1 MMTVTRRRVL
11 GGAAALG
18 GTAALTATGFG
29 IGSAAAQ
36 SRKVLI
42 IACQN
47 DISIFDPHI
56 ARDDPGTL
64 MLRNVY
70 DSLVR
75 VVGRPPHPIPG
86 LATAWTVSEDGL
98 EYTFDLNP
106 NAKFHDGS
114 PVTAEDVRYSFE
126 RQLRIGRGN
135 AWMIAGIVDG
145 SGVEPVDTH
154 KVRIRLTKSF
164 APFLA
169 VLPWIRIVN
178 SKLVEANKGS
188 DDAETFLRTE
198 TAGSGPYRLTRV
210 EPGNL
215 YELVRAENDWHE
227 GGGNLEG
234 AIIRIVRESSRQRLM
249 LQTGEAHVAINLTAD
264 DIAQLEGRDGVVAKN
279 ESEYYNFGWKLN
291 VRHGPFADI
300 NLRKAVN
307 HAFDYQAML
316 GVSGPAKL
324 AHGPLYE
331 GQLGYDPDLPVYRT
345 DMAKAKEY
353 LAKTQYAAGGLKLVA
368 THITGHEQQ
377 RRWSLVLLDSLR
389 NLGFE
394 LEVRPVT
401 WPDMV
406 ALTRSPE
413 TCPDLFP
420 IFSGGNYADP
430 DGAAFV
436 YHSKNNGS
444 YENPTYANPEVD
456 RLILEARS
464 EVDET
469 KRAALYKDF
478 QKIVTDD
485 APEILGVI
493 PVRPLGMRAEIQGFE
508 YTPIRAATFDFL
520 PLSLA

>member
-1 MMTVTRRRVL
+1 MMTVTRRTVL
-11 GGAAALG
+11 GGAAALAA
-18 GTAALTATGFG
+18 TAGSRTGP
-29 IGSAAAQ
+29 AAAQ

-47 DISIFDPHI
+47 DISIFDPHLG
-56 ARDDPGTL
+56 RDDPGTL

-75 VVGRPPHPIPG
+75 VVGRPPQPLPG
-86 LATAWTVSEDGL
+86 LATSWTASADGL
-98 EYTFDLNP
+98 EYVFELNP
-106 NAKFHDGS
+106 KARFHDGA
-114 PVTAEDVRYSFE
+114 PVTGEDVRYSFE
-126 RQLRIGRGN
+126 RQLRLGQGN
-135 AWMIAGIVDG
+135 AWMIAGIVDK
-145 SGVEPVDTH
+145 VESLDTH
-154 KVRIRLTKSF
+154 KVRITLTKPF
-164 APFLA
+164 APFIT
-169 VLPWIRIVN
+169 VLPWIRVIN
-178 SKLVEANKGS
+178 SALVEANKGS
-188 DDAETFLRTE
+188 DDGQTFLRTE
-198 TAGSGPYRLTRV
+198 TAGSGPFRVTRV

-215 YELVRAENDWHE
+215 YEFVRAENDWHE

-249 LQTGEAHVAINLTAD
+249 LQTGEAHVAVNLTAD

-307 HAFDYQAML
+307 YAFDYDAML

-331 GQLGYDPDLPVYRT
+331 GLLGYDAELPVYRT

-353 LAKTQYAAGGLKLVA
+353 LAKTQYANGGVKLVA

-377 RRWSLVLLDSLR
+377 RRWTLVLLDSLR
-389 NLGFE
+389 NLGFD
-394 LEVRPVT
+394 LDVRPVT

-420 IFSGGNYADP
+420 IYSGCNYADP
-430 DGAAFV
+430 DAAAFV
-436 YHSKNNGS
+436 YHSSRNGS
-444 YENPTYANPEVD
+444 YENPTYASEVVD
-456 RLILEARS
+456 RLIMEARS
-464 EVDET
+464 ETDEA
-469 KRAALYKDF
+469 KRAELYKEF
-478 QKIVTDD
+478 QRTVTEDTL
-485 APEILGVI
+485 EILGVI
-493 PVRPLGMRAEIQGFE
+493 PVRPLGMRAELQGYE